1 MDGIGMDTRMIT
13 AITLSFRMY
22 HGFMVSHT
30 GYLVDRVNV
39 HVQT

>member
-1 MDGIGMDTRMIT
+1 MDGNRYGYPDDT